1 LENIASM
8 IALVDCNNFYV
19 SCERVFDPSLKGR
32 AVMVLSNNDGCAVA
46 RCNLVKSLGIRM
58 GQPAF
63 EVKDLIEKHNIAVFS
78 SNYTLYG
85 DMSERVMTTLRRFTP
100 NLEVYSIDE
109 AFLDLR
115 GMDWD
120 LQEYGDQIKAAV
132 FKNQGIP
139 TCVGIAPTKA
149 LAKVAN
155 YQAKKNPLHKKR
167 GVFLINESNRE
178 QILKDFPIEEVWGIG
193 SRHAARLQAQKC
205 FTALDFTNLP
215 EHWVKKEMAVVG
227 LRLQKELKG
236 IPCLSLELVQ
246 QAKKNICTSRSFGKD
261 STELSTLREA
271 VSCYAS
277 RCSFKLR
284 RDKTCAAAVTVFINT
299 NYFKPG
305 LPQYGNSQTIL
316 LPEAS
321 SDSIVIIKA
330 ALKGLKMIF
339 KEGFSYKKAGVIV
352 SEIVPEHQVQ
362 KDLFAPAPVD
372 SPLMKILDKLNS
384 RYGQEKVRV
393 ASQGFGRSWHL
404 RQEKLSPCYTTR
416 LSEIISVKA

>member
-1 LENIASM
+1 M

-19 SCERVFDPSLKGR
+19 SCERVFNPALEGR
-32 AVMVLSNNDGCAVA
+32 PVMVLSNNDGCAVA
-46 RCNLVKSLGIRM
+46 RCNTVKSLGVRM

-85 DMSERVMTTLRRFTP
+85 DMSERVMTTLRAFTP

-109 AFLDLR
+109 AFLDLK

-120 LQEYGDQIKAAV
+120 LEEYGDQIKAAV
-132 FKNQGIP
+132 RQFQGIP
-139 TCVGIAPTKA
+139 VCVGIAPTKA

-155 YQAKKNPLHKKR
+155 YQAKKNPAYKMR
-167 GVFLINESNRE
+167 GVFMITDQNRE
-178 QILKDFPIEEVWGIG
+178 QILRDFPIEEVWGIG
-193 SRHAARLQAQKC
+193 LRHAARLQVQKC
-205 FTALDFTNLP
+205 YTALDFTKLP
-215 EHWVKKEMAVVG
+215 EHWVKKGMGVVG

-236 IPCLSLELVQ
+236 IPCLSLELVHK
-246 QAKKNICTSRSFGKD
+246 AKKNICTSRSFGKD
-261 STELSTLREA
+261 ANDLSTLREA

-277 RCSFKLR
+277 RCAFKLR
-284 RDKTCAAAVTVFINT
+284 KDKTCSAAVTVFINT

-305 LPQYGNSQTIL
+305 SPQYGNSQTIL

-321 SDSIVIIKA
+321 SDSIGIIKA
-330 ALKGLKMIF
+330 ALRGLKMIY
-339 KEGFSYKKAGVIV
+339 KEGYSYKKAGVIV
-352 SEIVPEHQVQ
+352 SDIVPDHQVQ
-362 KDLFAPAPVD
+362 KDLFSPAPAN
-372 SPLMKILDKLNS
+372 SPLMKVLDKLNA

-393 ASQGFGRSWHL
+393 ASQGFGRSWYL

-416 LSEIISVKA
+416 LREIINVRA

>member
-1 LENIASM
+1 M

-19 SCERVFDPSLKGR
+19 SCERVFNPTLEGR
-32 AVMVLSNNDGCAVA
+32 PVMVLSNNDGCAVA
-46 RCNLVKSLGIRM
+46 RSNEVKALGIKM

-63 EVKDLIEKHNIAVFS
+63 EIKDLIEKHNIAVFS

-85 DMSERVMTTLRRFTP
+85 DMSERVMSSLRTFTP

-109 AFLDLR
+109 AFLDLK
-115 GMDWD
+115 GMNWD
-120 LQEYGDQIKAAV
+120 LEEYGDQIKATV
-132 FKNQGIP
+132 FQNQGIP
-139 TCVGIAPTKA
+139 VCVGIAPTKA

-155 YQAKKNPLHKKR
+155 YQAKKNPAHKKR
-167 GVFLINESNRE
+167 GVFLLNEHNRE

-205 FTALDFTNLP
+205 FTALDFTRMP
-215 EHWVKKEMAVVG
+215 EHWVKQHMAVVG

-261 STELSTLREA
+261 AQDLSTLREA
-271 VSCYAS
+271 VSTYAS
-277 RCSFKLR
+277 RCAFKLR
-284 RDKTCAAAVTVFINT
+284 RDKTCAGAVTVFINT
-299 NYFKPG
+299 HYFKPG
-305 LPQYGNSQTIL
+305 APQYSNSQTIL

-321 SDSIVIIKA
+321 ADSMVIIKA
-330 ALKGLKMIF
+330 ALRGLKMIF
-339 KEGFSYKKAGVIV
+339 KQGYSYKKAGVIV
-352 SEIVPEHQVQ
+352 SEIVPENQVQ
-362 KDLFAPAPVD
+362 KYLFCQAPAD
-372 SPLMKILDKLNS
+372 SPLMKIMDKLNY

-393 ASQGFGRSWHL
+393 ASQGYGRSWHL

-416 LSEIISVKA
+416 LKDVLCVKA